1 MALQFA
7 ARVERKAPAQREP
20 VEQEQV
26 AGRRRQART
35 VGRRRQ
41 TVWALGVEE
50 PLRVTLVLPRLA
62 RAHMVSKYR
71 TENCGSLCPRAG

>member
-7 ARVERKAPAQREP
+7 AGVERKAPAQRDP
-20 VEQEQV
+20 VEPQQL
-26 AGRRRQART
+26 AARRRKGRT
-35 VGRRRQ
+35 VGRRPQ
-41 TVWALGVEE
+41 TAWALGVEE
-50 PLRVTLVLPRLA
+50 PLPVTLVLPRLA